1 MKGRILDDNQRQ
13 MVDSVGKIGHHLLR
27 NIPRLE
33 KIAEGILHQATPFQ
47 PVGQKST
54 TTLKGTDI
62 PLIGRIL
69 KIVIDYDRFL
79 TIEPKPKAAL
89 KRLMT
94 QANEYDPDLLKSFSD
109 LIVTENDGKQN
120 IVSKKDSA
128 LAEVSIDDVKN
139 GMVIMGNVFDKKGRL
154 LIGSGTLVTDIIK
167 LRLANYNNI
176 YGLDQTLLVR
186 KVEMPPQNIN
196 I

>member
-1 MKGRILDDNQRQ
+1 
-13 MVDSVGKIGHHLLR
+13 
-27 NIPRLE
+27 
-33 KIAEGILHQATPFQ
+33 
-47 PVGQKST
+47 
-54 TTLKGTDI
+54 
-62 PLIGRIL
+62 
-69 KIVIDYDRFL
+69 
-79 TIEPKPKAAL
+79 
-89 KRLMT
+89 MT